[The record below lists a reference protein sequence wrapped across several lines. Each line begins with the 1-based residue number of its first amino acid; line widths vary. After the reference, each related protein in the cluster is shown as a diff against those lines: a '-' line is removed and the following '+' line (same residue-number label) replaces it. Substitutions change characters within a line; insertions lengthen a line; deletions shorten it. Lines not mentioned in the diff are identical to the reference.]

1 MLPFKKI
8 LCPTDFSEPS
18 YEAIKTAGEL
28 TFHFGSELCLLHV
41 VSPVPVVPMSG
52 GPTTFDV
59 PLYEQEL
66 EVSSRKSLERLSI
79 NLNGRN

>member
-1 MLPFKKI
+1 MLPCKKI

-41 VSPVPVVPMSG
+41 VSSVPVVPMGG
-52 GPTTFDV
+52 GPTTFNV
-59 PLYEQEL
+59 ALCEQEL
-66 EVSSRKSLERLSI
+66 EPSSKRTKKILHCSSSI
-79 NLNGRN
+79 V